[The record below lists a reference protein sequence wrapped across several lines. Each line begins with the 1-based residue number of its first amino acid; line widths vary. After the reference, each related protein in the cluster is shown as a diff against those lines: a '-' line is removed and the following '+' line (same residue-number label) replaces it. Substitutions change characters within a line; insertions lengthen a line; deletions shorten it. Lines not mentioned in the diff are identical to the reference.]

1 MGKSSLVTAAEHFRR
16 PGFKPPP
23 LFRYIYNKVYLLTA
37 LNQGYPTKGL
47 ARVSRTGRI
56 VFNPKRK
63 ALPAEWDYVLSHCLL
78 HLAFNHIISKPFP
91 LEWAVACDVFIAQF
105 LAELKIGKA
114 PAEYPPLPQLT
125 VSNEEQLYA
134 QLVRDGSGKEFFGF
148 GVAGNEPDFEVD
160 DFSRNIPDWPLLFA
174 QGLGQAIED
183 VVRGVGS
190 GEYGDVGTVPLTE
203 AQKAKQWFISSYPLL
218 GALAASFAVI
228 EDPFACASLQIS
240 VAAVSE
246 DLREVYVNPNFRHT
260 EDEYRFIMAH
270 ELLHV
275 GLRHK
280 DRCGGRD
287 AYLWNVACDFVINGW
302 LLEMEV
308 GHMPSVGMLYDEEFK
323 GLSVEEVY
331 TRIAGDL
338 RRYRKLATLR
348 GVGLG
353 DMLEK
358 PAGKRLGKQALGPV
372 IDLDAFCREALMQG
386 LLYHQERQRGF
397 LPAGLIEEI
406 RALAQPPV
414 PWDVELARWF
424 DSFFAPLEKKR
435 SYARPSR
442 RQSATPDI
450 ARPSH
455 IPQPDKED
463 ARTFGVVLD
472 TSGSMDRPLL
482 ARALGAIASYAISRD
497 VPLVRV
503 VFCDAA
509 AYDEGYM
516 PPEDIAWRVRVK
528 GRGGTVLQPGIDLL
542 ENAKDFPPK
551 GPLLI
556 ITDGECGKLA
566 IRREHAFLIPRGK
579 HLPFPPWGKVF
590 LFSK

>member
-1 MGKSSLVTAAEHFRR
+1 MDKPSLVTAAEHFHRR
-16 PGFKPPP
+16 GFKPPP
-23 LFRYIYNKVYLLTA
+23 LFRYIYKQVYLSTA
-37 LNQGYPTKGL
+37 PRQGYPAKGL
-47 ARVSRTGRI
+47 ARVSQAGSI

-63 ALPAEWDYVLSHCLL
+63 ALPAEWDYVLAHCLL
-78 HLAFNHIISKPFP
+78 HLVFGHIVSKPFP
-91 LEWAVACDVFIAQF
+91 SEWAVACDVFTARF
-105 LAELKIGKA
+105 LAELKIGKS
-114 PAEYPPLPQLT
+114 PAEYPQLPQLT
-125 VSNEEQLYA
+125 VSNEEQLYE
-134 QLVRDGSGKEFFGF
+134 QLVRDGLGQEFLGF
-148 GVAGNEPDFEVD
+148 GVAGNEPDFEVGNL
-160 DFSRNIPDWPLLFA
+160 SARRNQDWTLLFA
-174 QGLGQAIED
+174 QGLGQAVED
-183 VVRGVGS
+183 TVRGVGS
-190 GEYGDVGTVPLTE
+190 GEYGDAGTVPLTE

-218 GALAASFAVI
+218 GALASSFAVI
-228 EDPFACASLQIS
+228 EDSFVCASLNIS

-246 DLREVYVNPNFRHT
+246 ELREVYVNSNFRHT
-260 EDEYRFIMAH
+260 EGEYRFIMAH

-275 GLRHK
+275 GLRH
-280 DRCGGRD
+280 RGRRGGRD

-308 GHMPSVGMLYDEEFK
+308 GHMPGFGMLYDEEFK

-331 TRIAGDL
+331 ARVAVDL
-338 RRYRKLATLR
+338 RRCRKLATLR

-353 DMLEK
+353 DMLE
-358 PAGKRLGKQALGPV
+358 GGDLSGKQAPSPV
-372 IDLDAFCREALMQG
+372 VDLDDFCREALMQG

-406 RALAQPPV
+406 RALAQPPI
-414 PWDVELARWF
+414 PWDVDLARWF
-424 DSFFAPLEKKR
+424 DSFFAPLEKRR
-435 SYARPSR
+435 SYARASR

-455 IPQPDKED
+455 LPQPDKED

-472 TSGSMDRPLL
+472 TSGSMDRALL

-516 PPEDIAWRVRVK
+516 PPEDIAWRVRIK
-528 GRGGTVLQPGIDLL
+528 GRGGTILQPGVDLL
-542 ENAKDFPPK
+542 EKAKDFPSQ

-556 ITDGECGKLA
+556 ITDGECDKLA
-566 IRREHAFLIPRGK
+566 IRREHAFLIPKGK
-579 HLPFPPWGKVF
+579 RLPFFPWGKVF
-590 LFSK
+590 LFSD